1 MKKLVLILT
10 AVFFMGGIYAQEKT
24 DDKKAA
30 RQEKRK
36 TAMEEQ
42 FKLTQA
48 MLENKNFV
56 LETDYLQNRHGYRF
70 PVNSN
75 INFIKVDSSTAVIQV
90 GSSYG
95 IGYNG
100 VGGVTAKGTITNWNL
115 KENAK
120 KNSYSLSMSVMTPIG
135 IYDLQFLIDP
145 SSGQATARLTGMR
158 SGSLTFDGK
167 LIPNEV
173 SRVYEGSSI

>member
-10 AVFFMGGIYAQEKT
+10 AVFFMSGMYAQEKT

-30 RQEKRK
+30 RKEKRR

-42 FKLTQA
+42 SRLTQA

-56 LETDYLQNRHGYRF
+56 LETDYLQNRYGYRF

-75 INFIKVDSSTAVIQV
+75 INFVKVDSTVAVIQV
-90 GSSYG
+90 GSNYG
-95 IGYNG
+95 LGYNG
-100 VGGVTAKGTITNWNL
+100 VGGVTAKGRVTRWDL
-115 KENAK
+115 KKNEK
-120 KNSYSLSMSVMTPIG
+120 KNSYNLSMSVMTSIG
-135 IYDLQFLIDP
+135 IYDLHFLIDP
-145 SSGQATARLTGMR
+145 SGHATARLTGLR

-167 LIPNEV
+167 LIPAEV
-173 SRVYEGSSI
+173 SRTYEGTSI